1 MPGHSTEIANEFLKR
16 ADHAGRSLTQMQL
29 QKLVY
34 LAHGISLAVLD
45 RPLVI
50 DQVEAW
56 DYGPVYREMYKE
68 LRQYGAD
75 PVRASIKTPVEGGGL
90 VADEIASIDYVWRT
104 FGDFPAF
111 KLSALTHLP
120 DTPWSKVYSELGASA
135 PIPNSAIKDYFH
147 RIRRQSV

>member
-16 ADHAGRSLTQMQL
+16 AYHDGRSLTQMQL

-45 RPLVI
+45 RPLVT

-56 DYGPVYREMYKE
+56 DYGPVYRGMYKE
-68 LRQYGAD
+68 LRQYGAE
-75 PVRASIKTPVEGGGL
+75 PVQALIKLPSAAGTGL
-90 VADEIASIDYVWRT
+90 SNDETAIVDYVWRT

-120 DTPWSKVYSELGASA
+120 DTPWSKIYTELGASS
-135 PIPNSAIKDYFH
+135 PIPNGDIKEYFQ
-147 RIRRQSV
+147 RIRR